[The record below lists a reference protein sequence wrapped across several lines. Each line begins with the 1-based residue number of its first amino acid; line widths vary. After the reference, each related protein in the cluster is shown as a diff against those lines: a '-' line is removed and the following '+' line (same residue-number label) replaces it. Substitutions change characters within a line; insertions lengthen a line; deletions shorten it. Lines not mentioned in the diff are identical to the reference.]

1 MKIGLI
7 NNLYKPYQK
16 GGAERVVELLNN
28 ELQELGH
35 TVFVISTRPK
45 LKKDQE
51 EPNVYYLNSIYSE
64 LNSLSYFTKL
74 LWQTYNLVNL
84 KKYFQILK
92 ILKKEQPDLVISH
105 NLMGLGLLTP
115 LAIKN
120 SQARHLQVLHDIQ
133 LLHPSGLM
141 YFGQE
146 KIIDS
151 LFAKIYQGLT
161 NLLFSLGNSNLI
173 VISPSKWLINLHTAH
188 GLFKNNKKA
197 VISNPL
203 PETNIINTHHKDSK
217 NFIFIGQLE
226 YHKGL
231 DLFISASTRF
241 TDYNFLVI
249 GDGSLKNTLTETNNL
264 KILGHKTS
272 EEINKLLEEGLAII
286 LPSRCY
292 ENSPTVIYEA
302 TAAGAPV
309 IAANLGG
316 IPELI
321 ERFGGLLFEPDNLD
335 SLIMT
340 ITEFLEKGINLKSLP
355 DSENYAKKILA
366 EL

>member
-7 NNLYKPYQK
+7 NNLYKPYNR
-16 GGAERVVELLNN
+16 GGAERIVELLAE
-28 ELQELGH
+28 ELRGLGY
-35 TVFVISTRPK
+35 TVFIISTRPK
-45 LKKDQE
+45 LKKDNE
-51 EPNVYYLNSIYSE
+51 ETPVYYLESGYSD
-64 LNSLSYFTKL
+64 LAKWSYTKRL
-74 LWQTYNLVNL
+74 LWQIINLVNL
-84 KKYFQILK
+84 KKYYQVLNILK
-92 ILKKEQPDLVISH
+92 TEKPELVISH

-115 LAIKN
+115 RAILK
-120 SQARHLQVLHDIQ
+120 SSAKHIQVLHDIQ

-146 KIIDS
+146 KIVNS
-151 LFAKIYQGLT
+151 LPAKIYQKIT
-161 NLLFSLGNSNLI
+161 SAKFSKEAVI
-173 VISPSKWLINLHTAH
+173 ISPSKWLLDLHLSH
-188 GLFKNNKKA
+188 GLFKNNKNA
-197 VISNPL
+197 VVSNPL
-203 PETNIINTHHKDSK
+203 TKNTSVHTGNSK

-231 DLFISASTRF
+231 DLFIAAAARF

-249 GDGSLKNTLTETNNL
+249 GDGPLYKTITETLNL
-264 KILGHKTS
+264 KLLGRKSS
-272 EEINKLLEEGLAII
+272 EEVSQLLKESLAVII
-286 LPSRCY
+286 PSRCY

-302 TAAGAPV
+302 AAFGTPV

-340 ITEFLEKGINLKSLP
+340 ITEFLAKGISMKPIPPQES
-355 DSENYAKKILA
+355 YAEKILA
-366 EL
+366 KI